1 MKMKWKRK
9 GTETVFVAVC
19 AVVLIASYGIGLCI
33 REIRFRRA
41 AAALAESET
50 KKTSVI
56 NQEVTNTPAGGP
68 MPEGRVPG
76 NDRSFTGEERPRL
89 REGRPDRMGRF
100 GDMSEEERE
109 QMRERF
115 PGGRR
120 GGGRFENLSDEE
132 IAEMEERRRQMR
144 ERMENMTEEERAE
157 FMAQMR
163 ERFGGRRRAGGP
175 DSERQEND

>member
-19 AVVLIASYGIGLCI
+19 TVVLIASYGIGLCV

-41 AAALAESET
+41 VAAPITSEIQKASAT
-50 KKTSVI
+50 
-56 NQEVTNTPAGGP
+56 NEEVTNPPVGMPMSEGP
-68 MPEGRVPG
+68 VPG
-76 NDRSFTGEERPRL
+76 NDREFDGEERPGF
-89 REGRPDRMGRF
+89 RENRPDRMGRF
-100 GDMSEEERE
+100 EDMSEEERS
-109 QMRERF
+109 QMHERF

-157 FMAQMR
+157 FRAQMR
-163 ERFGGRRRAGGP
+163 ERFGGRRRAGGT